1 MSLQKKIFSSYDQR
15 MPEDERQLENHRQFI
30 RDLFRSAYYPHMKG
44 FKHPKVL
51 EIGCNKGFMLQAAA
65 EAFPQG
71 TFIGLDLS
79 PADIAYADAHKAAG
93 TQVTFECADFFEW
106 KEKCGGG
113 TDVLICKDVMEHI
126 DKDRQ
131 ETFIRAVYDMLN
143 DGGVA
148 LVQVPNMDWLFS
160 NHERYM
166 DFTHEI
172 GYTRESFFDVFRI
185 VFGSDNVRVLPAS
198 YIFRHTWKQKIVF
211 GIGRP
216 LLLKLMRFGLKFLG
230 EGAADVW
237 FMHREILAV
246 VRK

>member
-1 MSLQKKIFSSYDQR
+1 MEGKTR
-15 MPEDERQLENHRQFI
+15 
-30 RDLFRSAYYPHMKG
+30 
-44 FKHPKVL
+44 
-51 EIGCNKGFMLQAAA
+51 
-65 EAFPQG
+65 
-71 TFIGLDLS
+71 
-79 PADIAYADAHKAAG
+79 
-93 TQVTFECADFFEW
+93 
-106 KEKCGGG
+106 GG

-185 VFGSDNVRVLPAS
+185 VFGSDNVQVLPAS
-198 YIFRHTWKQKIVF
+198 YIFQHTWKQKIVF

-216 LLLKLMRFGLKFLG
+216 MLLKLMRFGLKFLG